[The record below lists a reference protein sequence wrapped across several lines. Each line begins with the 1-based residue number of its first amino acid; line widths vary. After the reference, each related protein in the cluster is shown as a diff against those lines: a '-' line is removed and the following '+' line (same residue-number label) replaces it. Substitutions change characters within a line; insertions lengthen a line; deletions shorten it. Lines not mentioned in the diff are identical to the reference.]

1 MEPEGRA
8 LDQAD
13 EAAIAAMRHLAAITP
28 KPTAQQRILG
38 ALAVTIEGDAAPAQA
53 VLWLTWPVVARPSSA
68 TLRGLASR
76 VLRAA
81 ARASLGRLHPD
92 EIAPIAQAVEAA
104 LDGWPPR
111 FEKLDGGSHW
121 RPL

>member
-1 MEPEGRA
+1 MPRETSP
-8 LDQAD
+8 LDEAD
-13 EAAIAAMRHLAAITP
+13 EATITSIRHLAAITP

-38 ALAVTIEGDAAPAQA
+38 ALAVAIEGDAAPAQA

-76 VLRAA
+76 VLLAA
-81 ARASLGRLHPD
+81 ARATLGRWRPD
-92 EIAPIAQAVEAA
+92 EIAPISQAVEAA

-111 FEKLDGGSHW
+111 FEQRGGSSHW
-121 RPL
+121 RPV